1 MYIIHYT
8 LHFTC
13 MYVYIHTCNV
23 YDMHMYTYIC
33 IMYMYVYKYIKLFYF
48 TEKRYNIKGIFYL
61 LILLILLL
69 YFLSLS
75 ALSGLL
81 LF

>member
-1 MYIIHYT
+1 MYIIHYI
-8 LHFTC
+8 LHVC
-13 MYVYIHTCNV
+13 
-23 YDMHMYTYIC
+23 MYTYIHVMYMIC
-33 IMYMYVYKYIKLFYF
+33 ICTHTYMYHVHMYVYKYIKLFYF

-61 LILLILLL
+61 LILLL